1 MLGAIQIVGLIV
13 GIYVLFRCWELA
25 FQAIGRKD
33 LGGISAGLI
42 ITASGEIVFA
52 AGSSSDRVTGFS
64 GRPQIGF

>member
-42 ITASGEIVFA
+42 ITASIITFLIEA
-52 AGSSSDRVTGFS
+52 ALILFLMTYSVD
-64 GRPQIGF
+64 I